1 MCDKNANTQD
11 GEVHGVK
18 DNVISMELFYPS

>member
-18 DNVISMELFYPS
+18 DNVITKALFYPF